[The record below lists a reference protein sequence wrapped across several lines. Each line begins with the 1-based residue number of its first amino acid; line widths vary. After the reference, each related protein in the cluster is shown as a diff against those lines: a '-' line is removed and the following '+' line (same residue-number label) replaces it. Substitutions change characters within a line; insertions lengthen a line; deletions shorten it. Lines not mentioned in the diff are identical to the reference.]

1 MHKISKPLAKHIQIL
16 EPHAPQSF
24 PPVMRKLR
32 YVQLDQV
39 DALFTQYV
47 AAQLIVTSPLLPAR
61 HAAYGRPPIEKR
73 YGLKVLTFAVL
84 DNETQGGIE
93 GIHRQA
99 SSRVS
104 AQKRKPTLPFCPAT
118 K

>member
-1 MHKISKPLAKHIQIL
+1 MSSCIKSASRWRSTFKSSSRTRRA
-16 EPHAPQSF
+16 QSF

-84 DNETQGGIE
+84 DGET
-93 GIHRQA
+93 
-99 SSRVS
+99 
-104 AQKRKPTLPFCPAT
+104 
-118 K
+118 

>member
-1 MHKISKPLAKHIQIL
+1 
-16 EPHAPQSF
+16 
-24 PPVMRKLR
+24 
-32 YVQLDQV
+32 V

-84 DNETQGGIE
+84 DGET
-93 GIHRQA
+93 
-99 SSRVS
+99 
-104 AQKRKPTLPFCPAT
+104 
-118 K
+118 